1 MVAAPDDVL
10 LLACYELGHQPL
22 SLAWPAAVL
31 RRAGVGVTAVDLA
44 VEPFPRDAAARARF
58 VAISVPMHTA
68 LRLGVRAAQDV
79 RTLNPDA
86 HICFYGLYAWLNAD
100 YLLATVADSVLAG
113 EVEEEL
119 AAWVAGGGWRVAGG
133 QSPSLGERLGEGSV
147 LDPLP
152 NPLPQGEG
160 IRSPLP
166 NPLPRGEG
174 IRSPLPNPLPRG
186 EGTRSPLPKG
196 QGTKDQRPRPIL
208 TRLSLPTPDRAGL
221 PSLDRY
227 ARYVD
232 GGVARLAGYVE
243 ASRGCLHTC
252 RHCPVVPVYGGRFFV
267 VPAETVLAD
276 VRQQVAAG
284 AEHITFG
291 DPDFLNGPGHVLKIA
306 RALHA
311 EFPHLTFDFTTKV
324 EHIQQHRALFPELRA
339 LGASFVISAFESVSD
354 TVLTRLGKGHTA
366 ADLDDGLA
374 VLAGAGLPVQP
385 TWLPFTP
392 WTTLDDYLALL
403 AWIRRRD
410 LMAHVPAVQLSIR
423 LLVPPGSALLSE
435 PDAADWLGPLDAA
448 NFTWQ
453 WRNPDPCVDEL
464 QRRVAAVAEAG
475 SEADVAF
482 AAIERLAYGMA
493 GRRAPDAPPRAHA
506 NPAPPRLTEDWFC

>member
-1 MVAAPDDVL
+1 MTPTAPADVL

-31 RRAGVGVTAVDLA
+31 RRAGVPVTAVDLA
-44 VEPFPRDAAARARF
+44 VEPFPRAAVARARF

-79 RTLNPDA
+79 RALNPQA

-113 EVEEEL
+113 EIEEEL
-119 AAWVAGGGWRVAGG
+119 AAYVVGGEWRVAGG
-133 QSPSLGERLGEGSV
+133 ESPSLREGVGEGIAEN
-147 LDPLP
+147 PLP

-160 IRSPLP
+160 TRGPLP
-166 NPLPRGEG
+166 Q
-174 IRSPLPNPLPRG
+174 G
-186 EGTRSPLPKG
+186 EGTRRPLPQGEGTGG
-196 QGTKDQRPRPIL
+196 QQPTTNDQRPLPIL
-208 TRLSLPTPDRAGL
+208 ARLSLPTPDRAGL

-227 ARYVD
+227 AHYVD

-291 DPDFLNGPGHVLKIA
+291 DPDFLNGPGHVLKIV

-311 EFPHLTFDFTTKV
+311 EFPRLTFDFTTKV
-324 EHIQQHRALFPELRA
+324 EHIRQHRALFPELRA

-354 TVLTRLGKGHTA
+354 TVLTRLDKGHTA
-366 ADLDDGLA
+366 ADLDDALA
-374 VLAGAGLPVQP
+374 VLAGAALPVQP

-392 WTTLDDYLALL
+392 WTTLDDYVDLL
-403 AWIRRRD
+403 AWIRCRD
-410 LMAHVPAVQLSIR
+410 LIANVPAVQLSIR
-423 LLVPPGSALLSE
+423 LLVPPGSALLDE
-435 PDAADWLGPLDAA
+435 PDAAAWLGPRDAA
-448 NFTWQ
+448 NFTYQ

-475 SEADVAF
+475 GDVDAAF
-482 AAIERLAYGMA
+482 AAIERLAYGLA
-493 GRRAPDAPPRAHA
+493 GRRPPATSPRIHA

>member
-1 MVAAPDDVL
+1 MTVAPDEVL

-31 RRAGVGVTAVDLA
+31 RRAGVPVTAVDLA
-44 VEPFPRDAAARARF
+44 VEPFPRAAAARARF

-79 RTLNPDA
+79 RDLNPDA

-113 EVEEEL
+113 EIEEEL
-119 AAWVAGGGWRVAGG
+119 VATADRRPPTAAGETMDDGRRTTDDGQQTLDGSYTSGGGR
-133 QSPSLGERLGEGSV
+133 PSAVGRRRTAPIMARLA
-147 LDPLP
+147 
-152 NPLPQGEG
+152 
-160 IRSPLP
+160 
-166 NPLPRGEG
+166 
-174 IRSPLPNPLPRG
+174 
-186 EGTRSPLPKG
+186 
-196 QGTKDQRPRPIL
+196 
-208 TRLSLPTPDRAGL
+208 LPTPDRSDL
-221 PSLDRY
+221 PALSRY

-252 RHCPVVPVYGGRFFV
+252 RHCPIVPVYGGRFFV

-311 EFPHLTFDFTTKV
+311 EFPRLTFDFTTKV
-324 EHIQQHRALFPELRA
+324 EHIRQHRALFPELRA
-339 LGASFVISAFESVSD
+339 LGASFVISAFESVSND
-354 TVLTRLGKGHTA
+354 VLARLGKGHTA
-366 ADLDDGLA
+366 ADLDDALA

-392 WTTLDDYLALL
+392 WTTLDDYGDLL
-403 AWIRRRD
+403 AWIRARD
-410 LMAHVPAVQLSIR
+410 LIAHVPAVQLSIR
-423 LLVPPGSALLSE
+423 LLVPPGSALLDE
-435 PDAADWLGPLDAA
+435 PDTAAWLGPRDAA
-448 NFTWQ
+448 NFTYQ

-475 SEADVAF
+475 GDAYASFV
-482 AAIERLAYGMA
+482 AIERLAYGLA
-493 GRRAPDAPPRAHA
+493 GRRVPHAPPRIHA

>member
-1 MVAAPDDVL
+1 MTAAPDDVL

-31 RRAGVGVTAVDLA
+31 RRAGVPVTAVDLA
-44 VEPFPRDAAARARF
+44 VDPFPRAAAARARF
-58 VAISVPMHTA
+58 VGISVPMHTA

-79 RTLNPDA
+79 RALNPDA

-100 YLLATVADSVLAG
+100 YLLATCADSVLAG
-113 EVEEEL
+113 EIEDEL
-119 AAWVAGGGWRVAGG
+119 ARWVAGGEWRGASGE
-133 QSPSLGERLGEGSV
+133 SPSLWEGLGEGR
-147 LDPLP
+147 LEYPLP
-152 NPLPQGEG
+152 IPLPQGEG
-160 IRSPLP
+160 AADPLP
-166 NPLPRGEG
+166 IPLPQGEGAADPLPSPVLRGEG
-174 IRSPLPNPLPRG
+174 KRPTTNR
-186 EGTRSPLPKG
+186 
-196 QGTKDQRPRPIL
+196 QRPAPIL
-208 TRLSLPTPDRAGL
+208 SRLSLPTPDRDGL
-221 PSLDRY
+221 PPLDRY
-227 ARYVD
+227 ARYMD
-232 GGVARLAGYVE
+232 GGLARLAGYVE

-252 RHCPVVPVYGGRFFV
+252 RHCPIVPIYGGRFFV

-311 EFPHLTFDFTTKV
+311 EFPRLTFDFTTKV
-324 EHIQQHRALFPELRA
+324 EHIRQHRALFAELRA

-354 TVLTRLGKGHTA
+354 DVLTRLGKGHTA
-366 ADLDDGLA
+366 ADLDDALA

-392 WTTLDDYLALL
+392 WTTLDDYVALL

-410 LMAHVPAVQLSIR
+410 LIAHVPAVQLSIR
-423 LLVPPGSALLSE
+423 LLVPPGSALLDE
-435 PDAADWLGPLDAA
+435 PDATAWLGPLDAA
-448 NFTWQ
+448 NFTYR

-475 SEADVAF
+475 GDAGAAF
-482 AAIERLAYGMA
+482 AAIERLAYGLA
-493 GRRAPDAPPRAHA
+493 GRRAPDAPPRSHR

>member
-1 MVAAPDDVL
+1 MTAAPGDVL

-31 RRAGVGVTAVDLA
+31 RRAGIPITAVDLA
-44 VEPFPRDAAARARF
+44 VDPFPRAAATRARF
-58 VAISVPMHTA
+58 VGISVPMHTA

-79 RTLNPDA
+79 RALNPDA

-100 YLLATVADSVLAG
+100 YLLATCADSVLAG

-119 AAWVAGGGWRVAGG
+119 ARWVAGGEWRGARAESASSDADVPVQPGASEDAPSAGDRRRVASST
-133 QSPSLGERLGEGSV
+133 QRPTT
-147 LDPLP
+147 
-152 NPLPQGEG
+152 N
-160 IRSPLP
+160 
-166 NPLPRGEG
+166 
-174 IRSPLPNPLPRG
+174 
-186 EGTRSPLPKG
+186 
-196 QGTKDQRPRPIL
+196 DQRPSPIL
-208 TRLSLPTPDRAGL
+208 TRLALPTPDRTGL
-221 PSLDRY
+221 PPLDRY
-227 ARYVD
+227 ARYTD
-232 GGVARLAGYVE
+232 GGVARLAGTVE

-311 EFPHLTFDFTTKV
+311 EFPRLTFDFTTKV
-324 EHIQQHRALFPELRA
+324 EHIRQHRALFPELRA
-339 LGASFVISAFESVSD
+339 LGASFVVSAFESVSD
-354 TVLTRLGKGHTA
+354 DVLRRLDKGHTA
-366 ADLDDGLA
+366 ADLDDALA

-392 WTTLDDYLALL
+392 WTTLDDYVALL
-403 AWIRRRD
+403 AWIRARD
-410 LMAHVPAVQLSIR
+410 LIAHVPAVQLSIR
-423 LLVPPGSALLSE
+423 LLVPPGSALLAE
-435 PDAADWLGPLDAA
+435 PDAAAWLGPLDAP
-448 NFTWQ
+448 NFTYRWH
-453 WRNPDPCVDEL
+453 NPDPCVDEL

-475 SEADVAF
+475 GDADATF
-482 AAIERLAYGMA
+482 AAIERLAYGLA
-493 GRRAPDAPPRAHA
+493 GRRPPDAPPRAHA

>member
-1 MVAAPDDVL
+1 MSGTPDDVL

-31 RRAGVGVTAVDLA
+31 RRAGVAVTAVDLA
-44 VEPFPRDAAARARF
+44 VDPFPRAAATRARF

-79 RTLNPDA
+79 RALNPDA

-100 YLLATVADSVLAG
+100 YLLATCADSVLAG
-113 EVEEEL
+113 EVEAELVGVATADRRPTTTTTPL
-119 AAWVAGGGWRVAGG
+119 AAVGTETADDRRQTTDAIPLAAVGG
-133 QSPSLGERLGEGSV
+133 QPSAV
-147 LDPLP
+147 V
-152 NPLPQGEG
+152 
-160 IRSPLP
+160 
-166 NPLPRGEG
+166 
-174 IRSPLPNPLPRG
+174 
-186 EGTRSPLPKG
+186 
-196 QGTKDQRPRPIL
+196 L
-208 TRLSLPTPDRAGL
+208 TRLALPTPDRSSL
-221 PSLDRY
+221 PPLERY
-227 ARYVD
+227 ARYME

-291 DPDFLNGPGHVLKIA
+291 DPDFLNGPGHALKIA

-311 EFPHLTFDFTTKV
+311 EFPRLTFDFTTKV
-324 EHIQQHRALFPELRA
+324 EHIRQHRAHIPELRA

-354 TVLTRLGKGHTA
+354 DVLTRLRKGHTA
-366 ADLDDGLA
+366 ADLDDALA

-392 WTTLDDYLALL
+392 WTTLDDYVALL

-410 LMAHVPAVQLSIR
+410 LIAHVPAVQLSIR
-423 LLVPPGSALLSE
+423 LLVPPGSALLDE
-435 PDAADWLGPLDAA
+435 PDAAAWLGPLDAA
-448 NFTWQ
+448 NFTYQ

-464 QRRVAAVAEAG
+464 QRRVAGVAEAG
-475 SEADVAF
+475 GDADAAF
-482 AAIERLAYGMA
+482 AAIERLAYGLA
-493 GRRAPDAPPRAHA
+493 GRRAPNSPPRIHHA
-506 NPAPPRLTEDWFC
+506 PAPPRLTEDWFC

>member
-1 MVAAPDDVL
+1 MSGTPDDVL

-31 RRAGVGVTAVDLA
+31 RRSGVAVTAVDLA
-44 VEPFPRDAAARARF
+44 VDPFPRAAAARVRF
-58 VAISVPMHTA
+58 VGISVPMHTA
-68 LRLGVRAAQDV
+68 LRLGVRAAADV

-100 YLLATVADSVLAG
+100 YLLATCADSVLAG

-119 AAWVAGGGWRVAGG
+119 AAWVAGGEWRKAGG
-133 QSPSLGERLGEGSV
+133 EPAE
-147 LDPLP
+147 DPLP
-152 NPLPQGEG
+152 NPLPSGEG
-160 IRSPLP
+160 MPIPLP
-166 NPLPRGEG
+166 VGGVRGG
-174 IRSPLPNPLPRG
+174 SSFARLSP
-186 EGTRSPLPKG
+186 S
-196 QGTKDQRPRPIL
+196 PIL
-208 TRLSLPTPDRAGL
+208 TRLALPTPDRSSL
-221 PSLDRY
+221 PPLERY
-227 ARYVD
+227 ARYMD
-232 GGVARLAGYVE
+232 DGVARLAGYVE

-291 DPDFLNGPGHVLKIA
+291 DPDFLNGPGHALKIV

-311 EFPHLTFDFTTKV
+311 EFPRLTFDFTTKV
-324 EHIQQHRALFPELRA
+324 EHIRQHRALFPELRA

-354 TVLTRLGKGHTA
+354 DVLTRLSKGHTA
-366 ADLDDGLA
+366 ADLDDALA

-392 WTTLDDYLALL
+392 WTTLDDYIALL
-403 AWIRRRD
+403 AWVRRRD
-410 LMAHVPAVQLSIR
+410 LIAHVPAVQLSIR
-423 LLVPPGSALLSE
+423 LLVPPGSALLDDPD
-435 PDAADWLGPLDAA
+435 PDAWLGPLDAA
-448 NFTWQ
+448 NFTYQ
-453 WRNPDPCVDEL
+453 WRNPDPCVDAL

-475 SEADVAF
+475 GDADAAF

-493 GRRAPDAPPRAHA
+493 GRRAPDAPPRTHYT
-506 NPAPPRLTEDWFC
+506 PAPPRLTEDWFC